1 MVCEVEPST
10 VRVKEPVVEA
20 MPVPVR
26 GMVAGELGSEL
37 VRVRVLVLLAGLM
50 WEVQVVAVS
59 AKV

>member
-1 MVCEVEPST
+1 MVCEILPPT

-37 VRVRVLVLLAGLM
+37 VRVRVADWVPMVVG
-50 WEVQVVAVS
+50 VKVTVAVQP
-59 AKV
+59 